1 MNHRDW
7 LRKHIE
13 RLKADLA
20 LLSTNI
26 MARVHTHDEYVV
38 AVGSVKHM
46 RFIINEYEAELK
58 LKDDDE
64 SLDDDFDDPDMDDE
78 PEIKPVK
85 PKSKKPR
92 QWGGGS

>member
-7 LRKHIE
+7 LRKQIE
-13 RLKADLA
+13 RLKADLS

-38 AVGSVKHM
+38 AVGSAKHM

-58 LKDDDE
+58 LKDDEDSVLDE
-64 SLDDDFDDPDMDDE
+64 LDDDDDVE
-78 PEIKPVK
+78 PPIKPK
-85 PKSKKPR
+85 PKLR
-92 QWGGGS
+92 QSRPWGGGN